1 MELFTQEVKDMKEL
15 KEVLKDN
22 NEISKNY
29 EVALLY
35 ILLIKI
41 IK

>member
-1 MELFTQEVKDMKEL
+1 MELFTQEVKDMEEL
-15 KEVLKDN
+15 KEVLKNN

-29 EVALLY
+29 V
-35 ILLIKI
+35 LLIKK